1 MKNGELPHIGGQNEI
16 PMYAT
21 LFKIALMDSQWLLSK
36 RNNKD
41 LKFDTKSKNNNN
53 IISAIINVISIYI
66 WIFLIIKKWVIV
78 YMILLTILLMM

>member
-21 LFKIALMDSQWLLSK
+21 LCKIALMDSQWLLSK

-53 IISAIINVISIYI
+53 IYRP
-66 WIFLIIKKWVIV
+66 L
-78 YMILLTILLMM
+78 